1 MENLKSEERKGEEWE
16 RKEKAGESRVRGGLR
31 KEEEERGK
39 LRNVAIL
46 KSHRVC

>member
-1 MENLKSEERKGEEWE
+1 MGKKRESGRKQGE
-16 RKEKAGESRVRGGLR
+16 KGGLR